1 MDNLT
6 LTLQP
11 AMLGICRLESPE
23 EIPSWVNDS
32 EFFSITKTKEEL
44 SIVCPEQ
51 NIPDGTR
58 SEKGWRAF
66 KIEGPID
73 FSEIGVLSSILSP
86 LAEACISIFAVSTFD
101 TDYLL
106 VKNEQLELSISVLQ
120 KYFQINSSS

>member
-66 KIEGPID
+66 
-73 FSEIGVLSSILSP
+73 
-86 LAEACISIFAVSTFD
+86 
-101 TDYLL
+101 
-106 VKNEQLELSISVLQ
+106 
-120 KYFQINSSS
+120 